1 MKNWVVGVI
10 VILLLTI
17 LALELDFKMYTF
29 SWVAL
34 TCPLDGGFLLNSQ
47 AYT

>member
-17 LALELDFKMYTF
+17 LALELILMYTF
-29 SWVAL
+29 SWVCFDL
-34 TCPLDGGFLLNSQ
+34 PFDGGFLLNSQ

>member
-17 LALELDFKMYTF
+17 LAPESILKCIHL
-29 SWVAL
+29 A
-34 TCPLDGGFLLNSQ
+34 GLL
-47 AYT
+47 